1 MDIHGN
7 IATTINPT
15 SSASREPQIGV
26 IPSAGSTRPMA
37 QAA

>member
-7 IATTINPT
+7 IAMTINPT

-26 IPSAGSTRPMA
+26 MA

>member
-7 IATTINPT
+7 IAMTINPT